1 MFFRHP
7 QLRLRDY
14 SGAIQALI
22 THVGEIDM
30 SPVLT
35 TKENVPG
42 TCDSACT
49 MAHFLTT
56 VILVVRITIY

>member
-1 MFFRHP
+1 MCF
-7 QLRLRDY
+7 
-14 SGAIQALI
+14 SGTHNLGCEIIQALI

-30 SPVLT
+30 FRVLT

-49 MAHFLTT
+49 MAHFLTI
-56 VILVVRITIY
+56 VILVARITIF